1 MTNQY
6 SDAQPALHSL
16 NVSVRA
22 GRLTKF
28 KGRVASIA
36 PGLSVV
42 ATVAVLLCGS
52 VEQAVAQAA
61 CGPAQNG
68 QVTCDA
74 GIYNNGITYNAGSD
88 GLTLILDDPNVDDP
102 DITVVN
108 TAGDSGVAVRG
119 ASSTSG
125 PIAVRMDHGSVT
137 TDAVARFNY
146 GNHGL
151 EAYTEGNGDVTAQ
164 MNGGDVTTHDGGS
177 HGLRAEIKNAESDAT
192 AKAEM
197 TGGSV
202 DIHGRLSSGLSA
214 ETESIDGAAIA
225 EMSGGTITTHVGEI
239 NGITASVDKS
249 TGSAAS
255 ATARMTGGLIRTHH
269 HNSHGVLAE
278 SSGGVVGGDVR
289 AEVLAEMSGGTIISR
304 GEEDSHGVRARLY
317 DNTANSK
324 ATATARMTRGVIST
338 TGTRSAGISAAAEAS
353 CDCDAIAEMD
363 AINGYS
369 TITTQ
374 GAQAHGMRVAANNTE
389 SASEASATARMRN
402 GSIHISGQWAH
413 GISVAA
419 NGGLG
424 RALAEMHDGTITT
437 THGESSAIYVRVDNV
452 EQTNNSDNTN
462 GAEARMFGGS
472 ILTTNRINAFEGS
485 HGIYA
490 DTTGSA
496 DVNVD
501 MRGGTITTI
510 GRNSHGIWAEAE
522 VRAGVDGV
530 REVEG
535 SKPQAKTIVNLGED
549 AVVTASGAGS
559 NGIRVSGNYV
569 TVDSDPNSE
578 KFWLGVKEFDVDVA
592 GIVTGGADGFGA
604 DDDGAA
610 IRTISDAD
618 GDADGDRTIDITD
631 TAIVIAGG
639 SGIAIHTLTASS
651 SGDAT
656 ADGDGSTV
664 ITSAGMISGDIHLD
678 AGDDTLIV
686 TGGSIIGDVHGGEGD
701 NTLTLTGGSFTGHLD
716 AGAGDDTV
724 TISSAASFDFSH
736 ALNGGLGDYDHL
748 ILSGRTMTSMENVI
762 NWEHLT
768 LKDETKLSL
777 DKGARLDMDL
787 SIEAGSVFSA
797 TGQHSDTRTEM
808 TIAGD
813 VTNAGDMTL
822 SVQDGAVGDVIT
834 IEGNYTGS
842 GSSVFALDARMDGT
856 DTDTLHFMG
865 DVTGETMLSIA
876 SVAGVESAP
885 LAIDVVTVDGASDG
899 ATFTLMEGNHVM
911 SDGEHAMIAGAY
923 LYRLAET
930 DSGWAL
936 SALSEDDEIT
946 WQPASPLYD
955 SYGAALLAFNTPAS
969 LRNRGSSQDF
979 RSLAWDGGAGADT
992 AGQDAGSPLWV
1003 QMGTEQITSSE
1014 EHSTTGAAL
1023 ESSVWEMQIGADIVL
1038 NDSAAGLLVGGLMLS
1053 YATGSTDVTSDFGD
1067 GSIDTTGLGVGLS
1080 ATWYDTRGFYVD
1092 GQLTWTSYA
1101 SDLSSDSFGT
1111 LTEGNSGTGYALS
1124 IEAGQ
1129 RLDLGSRLTVIP
1141 QAQLSLSSVTFS
1153 DFTSERR
1160 EGAQGE
1166 AQQEQVALS
1175 EATSQRLRL
1184 GLEFG
1189 EQDPGASGLYGI
1201 VNLYHEFGAGSE
1213 VEVDGASLTTEH
1225 EPWAVGVGLGGTYA
1239 WNDRVDLFGEASYA
1253 TGLSNAGE
1261 TSALSANAG
1270 LKVMF

>member
-1 MTNQY
+1 MTNET
-6 SDAQPALHSL
+6 SNIPPALRPRTTL
-16 NVSVRA
+16 VRG

-28 KGRVASIA
+28 KGQVASIA
-36 PGLSVV
+36 PGLLVV
-42 ATVAVLLCGS
+42 ATAAVLLTGGVDQAMACG
-52 VEQAVAQAA
+52 AVAGNTVV
-61 CGPAQNG
+61 CGA
-68 QVTCDA
+68 DA
-74 GIYNNGITYNAGSD
+74 DTSTPEVDPYANGIDYTGSNARA
-88 GLTLILDDPNVDDP
+88 LTLNGPGF
-102 DITVVN
+102 TV
-108 TAGDSGVAVRG
+108 GGSGVALDVTHNNH
-119 ASSTSG
+119 TSVYVG
-125 PIAVRMDHGSVT
+125 GGGSIT
-137 TDAVARFNY
+137 TNGTF
-146 GNHGL
+146 NHGVF
-151 EAYTEGNGDVTAQ
+151 ARTEGTGNV
-164 MNGGDVTTHDGGS
+164 
-177 HGLRAEIKNAESDAT
+177 NAHLD
-192 AKAEM
+192 
-197 TGGSV
+197 
-202 DIHGRLSSGLSA
+202 
-214 ETESIDGAAIA
+214 
-225 EMSGGTITTHVGEI
+225 GGTIVTTGVVAHGVNARIG
-239 NGITASVDKS
+239 NDLSTATVTS
-249 TGSAAS
+249 
-255 ATARMTGGLIRTHH
+255 RMTDGHLIIK
-269 HNSHGVLAE
+269 GAG
-278 SSGGVVGGDVR
+278 SGGVASHTTGLGNVNAELLGGRITMENDATGIG
-289 AEVLAEMSGGTIISR
+289 AEITNR
-304 GEEDSHGVRARLY
+304 
-317 DNTANSK
+317 NSE
-324 ATATARMTRGVIST
+324 ATATARMVDGYVTSNVSAVMVRHRGDKGLGIARMDGGTVKVRGSHAVSVVIDN
-338 TGTRSAGISAAAEAS
+338 GDIDAEATAMALMTGGS
-353 CDCDAIAEMD
+353 VETIVSNSSGLRAAVDGGGGRSIAEIWD
-363 AINGYS
+363 GA
-369 TITTQ
+369 ITTH
-374 GAQAHGMRVAANNTE
+374 ASQAHGLQAFANNTE
-389 SASEASATARMRN
+389 NLSDATATVRMIG
-402 GSIHISGQWAH
+402 GSISIGVGSADDGHASH
-413 GISVAA
+413 GMYAQA
-419 NGGLG
+419 NGGLSN
-424 RALAEMHDGTITT
+424 ALAEMHGGAITT
-437 THGESSAIYVRVDNV
+437 IHGAASAIYVRIDSTENAGQIKAYMTGG
-452 EQTNNSDNTN
+452 EINT
-462 GAEARMFGGS
+462 FG
-472 ILTTNRINAFEGS
+472 NRS
-485 HGIYA
+485 HGIVA
-490 DTTGSA
+490 DTTGRG
-496 DVNVD
+496 DVVVE
-501 MRGGTITTI
+501 MRDGTVSTV

-522 VRAGVDGV
+522 ARAGANFV

-535 SKPQAKTIVNLGED
+535 SQPQAKTIVNLGED

-569 TVDSDPNSE
+569 TVDSDPNSP

-592 GIVTGGADGFGA
+592 GTVTGGADGFGA

-631 TAIVIAGG
+631 TAIVIAGA

-664 ITSAGMISGDIHLD
+664 INSAGIIEGDILLD
-678 AGDDTLIV
+678 AGDDILIV

-701 NTLTLTGGSFTGHLD
+701 ITLTLEDGLLAGDVRL
-716 AGAGDDTV
+716 GAGDDRV
-724 TISSAASFDFSH
+724 TIGAAASYDFSH
-736 ALNGGLGDYDHL
+736 TLDGGAGDNDHL
-748 ILSGRTMTSMENVI
+748 TLHGRRTMTSMENI
-762 NWEHLT
+762 TGWEHLT
-768 LKDETKLSL
+768 LKDKMEMRL
-777 DKGARLDMDL
+777 DGMDRLDMGL
-787 SIEAGSVFSA
+787 SIDA
-797 TGQHSDTRTEM
+797 TSTFRASGGGRSTGA
-808 TIAGD
+808 TIAGKVANVPGGGLTITGD
-813 VTNAGDMTL
+813 VTNAGDLTL
-822 SVQDGAVGDVIT
+822 SVQDGAAGDVIT
-834 IEGNYTGS
+834 IDGDYTNTGS

-876 SVAGVESAP
+876 SLGGGGAGGAP
-885 LAIDVVTVDGASDG
+885 LEVDVVTVDGASDG

-955 SYGAALLAFNTPAS
+955 SYGAALLGFNTPAS

-992 AGQDAGSPLWV
+992 AGQDAGSPLWI
-1003 QMGTEQITSSE
+1003 QMGTDQITSSE
-1014 EHSTTGAAL
+1014 ENSTTGSAL
-1023 ESSVWEMQIGADIVL
+1023 ESSVWEMEIGADIVL

-1067 GSIDTTGLGVGLS
+1067 GSIDTTGLGLGLS

-1141 QAQLSLSSVTFS
+1141 QAQLSLSSVGFS

-1160 EGAQGE
+1160 EGPQGE

-1184 GLEFG
+1184 GLEVG
-1189 EQDPGASGLYGI
+1189 EQDPGASGLYGM
-1201 VNLYHEFGAGSE
+1201 VNLFHEFGAGSE

-1261 TSALSANAG
+1261 TSTLSASAG
-1270 LKVMF
+1270 LKITF